1 LWWLIWRDVFP
12 NPIFCHSFECVW
24 VFGFPHLNRQH
35 IEQLTIQY
43 KYNKFRKFVSLPWKL
58 DNQYY
63 QYTHKFLNIGF
74 LFLGYRMLKHNKDKA
89 NPDRFK
95 YLYSGAKRIDKD
107 GYNSLKYKPVKI
119 VPKRLFTWILV
130 DLPHLTLWSEK
141 NKLFF
146 FLFFFPLNS

>member
-1 LWWLIWRDVFP
+1 MKLFFLGISNF
-12 NPIFCHSFECVW
+12 I
-24 VFGFPHLNRQH
+24 L
-35 IEQLTIQY
+35 Y
-43 KYNKFRKFVSLPWKL
+43 FV
-58 DNQYY
+58 
-63 QYTHKFLNIGF
+63 
-74 LFLGYRMLKHNKDKA
+74 GYRMLKHNKDKA

-141 NKLFF
+141 PNNIF
-146 FLFFFPLNS
+146 FLPPEFSKRMIQKKYSGLLLFLSKRCWKKRSHKVPFALEYFVYASPVDKLVWKLLEVFFSYLKS